1 MNISDGQICP
11 QPEGVVFFN
20 HAGWVKANDGT
31 WSCGLLI
38 PIGRVK
44 ADGEI
49 FQAL

>member
-1 MNISDGQICP
+1 M
-11 QPEGVVFFN
+11 FFN
-20 HAGWVKANDGT
+20 DAGWVKANDGT

-49 FQAL
+49 FLGIPQQKLCKRNGGG